1 MKTGSLTLCAVVLAS
16 VLAGP
21 AALAQPSGLR
31 LDGGSSGI
39 ILRDTESGLHLS
51 FSARPAPATTTWWNA
66 TDTTLPQDGSRNTLS
81 ADLPLDLGLHTS
93 LGLSWDSGNSVTGKT
108 AGSTPSPF
116 FGLGWNSE
124 PSRSTRWAL
133 SAEVGTHLT
142 GASTCKGVLLS
153 CGAVQPAGLSGNAMG
168 NGLRLTPYVS
178 FGATYSF
185 DR

>member
-1 MKTGSLTLCAVVLAS
+1 MKTRSLTLCAVVLAS
-16 VLAGP
+16 VMAGP

-31 LDGGSSGI
+31 LAGGSKGI
-39 ILRDTESGLHLS
+39 VLRDTESGLHLS
-51 FSARPAPATTTWWNA
+51 FSAQAVPATTTWWNA
-66 TDTTLPQDGSRNTLS
+66 TDTPTPQDSNRNTLS

-93 LGLSWDSGNSVTGKT
+93 LGLSWDSGSIGAGKT
-108 AGSTPSPF
+108 ANSAPSPF

-133 SAEVGTHLT
+133 SATVGTHLT
-142 GASTCKGVLLS
+142 SAGTCKGALWS